1 VAKYYHPHRPPQLPD
16 SAEFMRLSPDGH
28 PLWLNPEAGQY
39 GIVFIDLPDG
49 QVRHCTAAELQ
60 LVNDSQFPKL
70 PPRQS
75 TTSKEATVPRK
86 SPTAKSSGGSSS
98 SAKSSTAKA
107 PSWRDLEGEELGR
120 YLLEHKTISDKL
132 HTKKSRHKG
141 EDRETF
147 IRRIY
152 GLDES

>member
-1 VAKYYHPHRPPQLPD
+1 MGKPRYPERPPQLPD
-16 SAEFMRLSPDGH
+16 SAEFMRLSPDGL

-39 GIVFIDLPDG
+39 GIVFVDLPSG
-49 QVRHCTAAELQ
+49 EVRHATAAELQ
-60 LVNDSQFPKL
+60 IVDKESQL
-70 PPRQS
+70 PRQS
-75 TTSKEATVPRK
+75 TTSKEAKVPRK
-86 SPTAKSSGGSSS
+86 SPAAKSSGGSAS